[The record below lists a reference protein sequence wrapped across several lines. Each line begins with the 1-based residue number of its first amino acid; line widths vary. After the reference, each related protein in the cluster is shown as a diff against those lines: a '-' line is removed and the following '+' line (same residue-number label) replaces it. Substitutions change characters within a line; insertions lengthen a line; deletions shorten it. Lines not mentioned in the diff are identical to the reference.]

1 MTFNYEVLNFLKN
14 YAVIQANNNDTPNIE
29 RLLIESIQY
38 LTDVIVNF
46 RDKPFDNIDLLCK
59 QLHKHQLSNDKSPYI
74 GVEIELENVDNPNL
88 FENQDLSTCKK
99 MLWVQKADG
108 SLRNNGQEFI
118 TAFGTTVNLLPLSLT
133 VLDHYLIQ
141 NKPAAIA
148 NARTGLHVHYNVQG
162 LSLYELMNVLFLYST
177 IEPAFFFYSGNR
189 FDNIFCVPWCE
200 NKYTIGDII
209 LGSAFS
215 SKYNRAD
222 QFRWRNYSK
231 YCGLNVSTVATF
243 GTLEFRMHKGS
254 KNTEEIMNWVKT
266 IDALFTYAKNTDLI
280 RNIELFRTER
290 TNEKYLAL
298 IKFIFN
304 RYKQE
309 PTEELIKECRR
320 ATIKNLTAFNDDNY
334 ITLDQQWDPNKTKKL
349 QMNKILNV
357 YANYDEPEDLWRVDR
372 VDVADDDLV
381 ALPPLEQPQRA
392 RGNF

>member
-1 MTFNYEVLNFLKN
+1 MTFNYTVLNHLKN
-14 YAVIQANNNDTPNIE
+14 YGVIQANNNDSPNIE
-29 RLLIESIQY
+29 RLLIGSIQY

-46 RDKPFDNIDLLCK
+46 RDKPYDNINLLRK

-74 GVEIELENVDNPNL
+74 GVEIELENVNNPTL
-88 FENQDLSTCKK
+88 FDDQDLIACKQV
-99 MLWVQKADG
+99 LWAQKADG

-118 TAFGTTVNLLPLSLT
+118 SSFGTTINLLPLSLN
-133 VLDHYLIQ
+133 VLDHYLVQIR
-141 NKPAAIA
+141 PEAVA

-177 IEPAFFFYSGNR
+177 IEPAFFYYSGNR

-254 KNTEEIMNWVKT
+254 KDTEEIMNWVKA

-298 IKFIFN
+298 IKFIFS

-334 ITLDQQWDPNKTKKL
+334 ITLDQQWDPNKAKKL

-357 YANYDEPEDLWRVDR
+357 YANYDEPEDVWRVDI
-372 VDVADDDLV
+372 ADDGPV
-381 ALPPLEQPQRA
+381 ALPPLEQVLRP

>member
-1 MTFNYEVLNFLKN
+1 MTFNYEILNYLKN
-14 YAVIQANNNDTPNIE
+14 YGVIQANNNDTPNIE

-38 LTDVIVNF
+38 LNDVIVNF
-46 RDKPFDNIDLLCK
+46 RDKPYDNINLLRK

-200 NKYTIGDII
+200 NKYTIGYII

-215 SKYNRAD
+215 SKYNRVN
-222 QFRWRNYSK
+222 QFMPTVSK
-231 YCGLNVSTVATF
+231 IWG
-243 GTLEFRMHKGS
+243 
-254 KNTEEIMNWVKT
+254 
-266 IDALFTYAKNTDLI
+266 
-280 RNIELFRTER
+280 
-290 TNEKYLAL
+290 
-298 IKFIFN
+298 
-304 RYKQE
+304 
-309 PTEELIKECRR
+309 
-320 ATIKNLTAFNDDNY
+320 
-334 ITLDQQWDPNKTKKL
+334 
-349 QMNKILNV
+349 
-357 YANYDEPEDLWRVDR
+357 
-372 VDVADDDLV
+372 
-381 ALPPLEQPQRA
+381 
-392 RGNF
+392 GNSRET